1 MIGSF
6 GSSSKVATVLIDPE
20 DMTRRERKNPM
31 RHEDYQHVGSVITRH
46 SELTRNKYDHGRE
59 EHGGDCWAKPG
70 MLAHAI
76 DESSDLPVYLWTL
89 RDQIMALAAACDR
102 QELDHAAIAAQL
114 RRLVNK

>member
-6 GSSSKVATVLIDPE
+6 GSSSKVSTVLIDPE
-20 DMTRRERKNPM
+20 DMVRVRKNPM
-31 RHEDYQHVGSVITRH
+31 RPEDHDHVEGVINRH
-46 SELTRNKYDHGRE
+46 ADLTRDKYSNGRE

-89 RDQIMALAAACDR
+89 RDQILDLAHKFDDGTISLKAAAI
-102 QELDHAAIAAQL
+102 EL

>member
-1 MIGSF
+1 
-6 GSSSKVATVLIDPE
+6 
-20 DMTRRERKNPM
+20 
-31 RHEDYQHVGSVITRH
+31 
-46 SELTRNKYDHGRE
+46 
-59 EHGGDCWAKPG
+59 

-102 QELDHAAIAAQL
+102 QELDHAAIAVQL

>member
-20 DMTRRERKNPM
+20 DMTRRDRKNPM
-31 RHEDYQHVGSVITRH
+31 RPEDHQHVEDVISRH
-46 SELTRNKYDHGRE
+46 ASLTREKYSNGRE
-59 EHGGDCWAKPG
+59 EHGGDCWQKPG

-76 DESSDLPVYLWTL
+76 DESSDLAVYLWTL
-89 RDQIMALAAACDR
+89 RSQILDLAHKFDDGTIGLKAAAI
-102 QELDHAAIAAQL
+102 EL